1 MRIIFM
7 GTPDFSVPCLE
18 ALIKSEYEVVGV
30 FTQPDKPKGRGY
42 ELAPP
47 PVKVCALENNIPVFQ
62 PKSMR
67 DGEALEIINSLNA
80 DLIIVVAF
88 GKILPKEILESV
100 KFGCIN
106 IHASLL
112 PKLRGAAPIQWSIIN
127 GDSETGVTSMQ
138 MDVGL
143 DTGDML
149 IKETIKIDD
158 EMNAGELFDKLSELG
173 AKVLLD
179 TVECVKN
186 GTLKPVKQDDSQ
198 STYASILTKEL
209 CPIDFSKS
217 AKEVHNH
224 IRGLS
229 PWPVATT
236 KINGKLL
243 KIHKS
248 KILNESFA
256 GVSGEIVDNNNR
268 LVVLCG
274 DNSCVEILELQAE
287 GKKRTDSASYLR
299 GNKIERGT
307 VLGDWFYEL
316 FFILLFI

>member
-7 GTPDFSVPCLE
+7 GTPDFAVPCLE
-18 ALIKSEYEVVGV
+18 ALIKSEYQVVGV

-47 PVKVCALENNIPVFQ
+47 PVKVSALENGLKVFQ

-67 DGEALEIINSLNA
+67 DGEALNIINSLNA

-88 GKILPKEILESV
+88 GKILPLEILNSV

-106 IHASLL
+106 IHASIL

-127 GDSETGVTSMQ
+127 GDTETGVTAQQ
-138 MDVGL
+138 MDIGV
-143 DTGDML
+143 DTGDILMVKKVE
-149 IKETIKIDD
+149 IPID
-158 EMNAGELFDKLSELG
+158 MNAGELFDKLSLCG
-173 AKVLLD
+173 AEVLIE
-179 TVECVKN
+179 TIKQVANNE
-186 GTLKPVKQDDSQ
+186 LKPVKQDEAGA
-198 STYASILTKEL
+198 TYAAMLSKDL

-217 AKEVHNH
+217 ALEVHNH

-236 KINGKLL
+236 KVNGKLL

-248 KILNESFA
+248 KILNEST
-256 GVSGEIVDNNNR
+256 VKNSGEVVDNNNR
-268 LVVLCG
+268 LVVACG
-274 DNSCVEILELQAE
+274 NGTCIEILELQSE
-287 GKKRTDSASYLR
+287 GKKRTDAASYLR
-299 GNKIERGT
+299 GNKIELGT
-307 VLGDWFYEL
+307 ILGG
-316 FFILLFI
+316 

>member
-7 GTPDFSVPCLE
+7 GTPDFSVPCLN
-18 ALIKSEYEVVGV
+18 ALINSEYDVVGV

-42 ELAPP
+42 ELTPP
-47 PVKVCALENNIPVFQ
+47 PVKVCALENNLPVFQ

-100 KFGCIN
+100 KYGCIN

-112 PKLRGAAPIQWSIIN
+112 PKLRGAAPIQWSILN
-127 GDSETGVTSMQ
+127 GDTETGVTSMQ

-149 IKETIKIDD
+149 IKEKIKIDD
-158 EMNAGELFDKLSELG
+158 EMNAGELFDKLSDLG
-173 AKVLLD
+173 AKVLID
-179 TVECVKN
+179 TIKNVEE
-186 GTLKPVKQDDSQ
+186 GTLNPEKQDDSQ

-217 AKEVHNH
+217 ARDVHNH

-248 KILNESFA
+248 KILNEDFS

-274 DNSCVEILELQAE
+274 DNNCIEILELQAE
-287 GKKRTDSASYLR
+287 GKKRTDTASYLR
-299 GNKIERGT
+299 GNRIEIGT
-307 VLGDWFYEL
+307 VLGD
-316 FFILLFI
+316 